1 MILLKNGTIIDG
13 TGGPARGG
21 DVWLDG
27 DRIAAPAPDA
37 RPERTIDCTG
47 LTITPGFIDIHSHSD
62 VMVLENDRAK
72 ADQGVTSEVVGNCGF
87 SPFPQGSHAHELCE
101 FGGGIL
107 GLIGAVQFFGKPPT
121 SPGGTIQ
128 ISPLLLMLGACL
140 GAWAATFAHR
150 YAVSV
155 R

>member
-13 TGGPARGG
+13 TGGPARSG

-27 DRIAAPAPDA
+27 DRIAAPAPGTPA
-37 RPERTIDCTG
+37 ERTIDCTG

-87 SPFPQGSHAHELCE
+87 SPYPAGPMENAVSEY
-101 FGGGIL
+101 GRGIL
-107 GLIGAVQFFGKPPT
+107 YGPE
-121 SPGGTIQ
+121 
-128 ISPLLLMLGACL
+128 
-140 GAWAATFAHR
+140 
-150 YAVSV
+150 
-155 R
+155 